1 MKRLAIVLVLLTS
14 FGVMAQKGDGPR
26 MQKGQKMNMTA
37 EEMATMQTKHMTL
50 ALDLTEAQQEKVM
63 ELNLEEAKIR
73 KARWDEMQALKES
86 GDWKKPT
93 DEERLARQNERL
105 DDQIAFQAKMKEVLN
120 EKQYDDWKEMR
131 KHKAKHGKKKMQ
143 NGGGRG

>member
-1 MKRLAIVLVLLTS
+1 MSRVLATL
-14 FGVMAQKGDGPR
+14 
-26 MQKGQKMNMTA
+26 
-37 EEMATMQTKHMTL
+37 QTKHMTL

-105 DDQIAFQAKMKEVLN
+105 DNQIAFQAKMKEVLN

-131 KHKAKHGKKKMQ
+131 KHKAMHGKKKMQ
-143 NGGGRG
+143 KKRKNMTRSMKVKKMKSPKNQKKKSLKMRMKKK